1 MSKKKK
7 KQVTIRGE
15 SVDIVERLSEITGL
29 THRHVV
35 ELLLRK
41 YGKELESWV
50 GVPLLSSVP
59 LQEIQEPIPAL
70 PPATSPT
77 STQHYA
83 EPSINLP
90 KDPGKGLK
98 PIQL

>member
-29 THRHVV
+29 TTRHVV

-41 YGKELESWV
+41 YGKDLESWV
-50 GVPLLSSVP
+50 GVPLLSSVSIE
-59 LQEIQEPIPAL
+59 EIRESTPAL
-70 PPATSPT
+70 LPAP
-77 STQHYA
+77 TQHYP
-83 EPSINLP
+83 EPTINLP

-98 PIQL
+98 AIQL

>member
-1 MSKKKK
+1 MSKKK

-50 GVPLLSSVP
+50 GVPLLSSVSI
-59 LQEIQEPIPAL
+59 QEIQEPIPAL
-70 PPATSPT
+70 PPATTP
-77 STQHYA
+77 TQHYP
-83 EPSINLP
+83 EPTINLP

>member
-50 GVPLLSSVP
+50 GVPLLSSVSI
-59 LQEIQEPIPAL
+59 EEFKEPTPVLLPA
-70 PPATSPT
+70 PT
-77 STQHYA
+77 QDYP
-83 EPSINLP
+83 EPTINLP

>member
-1 MSKKKK
+1 MSKKK

-15 SVDIVERLSEITGL
+15 SVDIVERLSVITGL

-50 GVPLLSSVP
+50 GVPLVSSVSVE
-59 LQEIQEPIPAL
+59 EIRETTPAL
-70 PPATSPT
+70 PPAPT
-77 STQHYA
+77 PVPTQHYP
-83 EPSINLP
+83 EPTINLP